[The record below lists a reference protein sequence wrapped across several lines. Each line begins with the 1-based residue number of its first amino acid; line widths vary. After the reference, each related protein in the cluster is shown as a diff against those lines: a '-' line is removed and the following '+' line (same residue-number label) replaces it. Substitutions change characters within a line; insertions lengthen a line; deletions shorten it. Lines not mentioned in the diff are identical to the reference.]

1 MGHQMDQHQHHR
13 DILLVQIYLTYMN
26 LVVQGLL
33 PFSLVVWLNTRTYQQ
48 IKHLN
53 SLPLAVMPGPG
64 LTAGLEA
71 VSGKLKEVRVM
82 VRRDRADSLP
92 SPQVRN
98 TQISLAIAGVFL
110 VCHSVRW
117 IPNIWEL
124 QQTGTSAVSPE

>member
-1 MGHQMDQHQHHR
+1 M
-13 DILLVQIYLTYMN
+13 LLVQIYLTYMN

-64 LTAGLEA
+64 LTAGLDA

-82 VRRDRADSLP
+82 VRRDRADSLI

-124 QQTGTSAVSPE
+124 QQTGTSAVSPEKFFSFY

>member
-1 MGHQMDQHQHHR
+1 
-13 DILLVQIYLTYMN
+13 MN

-71 VSGKLKEVRVM
+71 VSGKLKEVRRM

-124 QQTGTSAVSPE
+124 QQTGTSAVSPEKFFSFY

>member
-1 MGHQMDQHQHHR
+1 
-13 DILLVQIYLTYMN
+13 MN

-82 VRRDRADSLP
+82 VRRDRADRECHL
-92 SPQVRN
+92 PQVRN

-124 QQTGTSAVSPE
+124 QQTGTSAVSPDY

>member
-1 MGHQMDQHQHHR
+1 
-13 DILLVQIYLTYMN
+13 MN

-82 VRRDRADSLP
+82 VRRDRAHSLI

-124 QQTGTSAVSPE
+124 QQTGTSAVSPEKFFSFY